1 MYGCAALTRPPP
13 FEIHSLPWNQRCAA
27 WTKWRKSMHI
37 YFAAT
42 GVTSPTQ
49 KFGLLMYL
57 GGTDLQDLYEYFIST
72 SRDNVETEDEYEAA
86 VRSIT
91 EYFNPT
97 PAVNVKRNIE
107 RKTSELQKE
116 NVVEPRG
123 PEIETSTKPAHA
135 NTEDEPE
142 LQNENDEYTSAIEDD
157 QENNIS
163 EEFCTKPEIDKDET
177 ESLDSS

>member
-1 MYGCAALTRPPP
+1 
-13 FEIHSLPWNQRCAA
+13 
-27 WTKWRKSMHI
+27 MHI

-97 PAVNVKRNIE
+97 PAVNVKRNKE
-107 RKTSELQKE
+107 RKTSELQKD
-116 NVVEPRG
+116 NFVEPRG

-142 LQNENDEYTSAIEDD
+142 LQNENDEYTLEIEDD
-157 QENNIS
+157 RESNIL
-163 EEFCTKPEIDKDET
+163 EEFCTKPEINNDET
-177 ESLDSS
+177 ESQNSEPDNPKFDRY